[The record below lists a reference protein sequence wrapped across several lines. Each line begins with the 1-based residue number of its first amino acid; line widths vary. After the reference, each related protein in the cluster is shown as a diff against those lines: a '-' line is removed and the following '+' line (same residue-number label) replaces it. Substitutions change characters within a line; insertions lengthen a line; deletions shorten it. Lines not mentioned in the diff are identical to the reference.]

1 MRDEFLF
8 NCEKEIMEANLSLM
22 CGQKE
27 DGLKKNKESFRQHN
41 AGDRKQHTPIYDK
54 HFTIRDRSVKSPGE
68 QTGRENKWRM
78 GKHDQR
84 CRKANEYNRCDTKR
98 RRGTNMQEKLLKTV
112 MAAMEIKK
120 ESTEDNV
127 LPALMVEHASIE
139 AARDI
144 NNYVTPCSDATAPI
158 TVAALRYVADI
169 IEKNLL
175 DVEQA
180 EIAKKTQ
187 EALHR
192 STTVMKEEKKK

>member
-1 MRDEFLF
+1 
-8 NCEKEIMEANLSLM
+8 
-22 CGQKE
+22 
-27 DGLKKNKESFRQHN
+27 
-41 AGDRKQHTPIYDK
+41 
-54 HFTIRDRSVKSPGE
+54 
-68 QTGRENKWRM
+68 
-78 GKHDQR
+78 
-84 CRKANEYNRCDTKR
+84 
-98 RRGTNMQEKLLKTV
+98 MQEKLLKTV

-180 EIAKKTQ
+180 ENAKKTQ

>member
-1 MRDEFLF
+1 
-8 NCEKEIMEANLSLM
+8 
-22 CGQKE
+22 
-27 DGLKKNKESFRQHN
+27 
-41 AGDRKQHTPIYDK
+41 
-54 HFTIRDRSVKSPGE
+54 
-68 QTGRENKWRM
+68 
-78 GKHDQR
+78 
-84 CRKANEYNRCDTKR
+84 
-98 RRGTNMQEKLLKTV
+98 MQEKLLKTV

-127 LPALMVEHASIE
+127 LPALMVEYASIE
-139 AARDI
+139 DARDI

-169 IEKNLL
+169 IERELL

-192 STTVMKEEKKK
+192 STTVMKEEKKVKKVPWNRQTPQHIAKNSITVYHRKKKKETGK

>member
-1 MRDEFLF
+1 
-8 NCEKEIMEANLSLM
+8 
-22 CGQKE
+22 
-27 DGLKKNKESFRQHN
+27 
-41 AGDRKQHTPIYDK
+41 
-54 HFTIRDRSVKSPGE
+54 
-68 QTGRENKWRM
+68 
-78 GKHDQR
+78 
-84 CRKANEYNRCDTKR
+84 
-98 RRGTNMQEKLLKTV
+98 MQEKLLKTV

-127 LPALMVEHASIE
+127 LPTLMVEHASIE

-144 NNYVTPCSDATAPI
+144 NNYVTPCSNATAPI